1 MEVGLIG
8 SYWGMRRF
16 CYENGAFINAHDRA
30 VSRDGKTKY
39 RLLDKEEDLDEVPIT
54 GCAPGSVC
62 FIIETSDVYM
72 LNSNKEWKKI

>member
-1 MEVGLIG
+1 MLIRQG
-8 SYWGMRRF
+8 SRTDYN
-16 CYENGAFINAHDRA
+16 YKEYI
-30 VSRDGKTKY
+30 
-39 RLLDKEEDLDEVPIT
+39 LDKERDLDEVPIT